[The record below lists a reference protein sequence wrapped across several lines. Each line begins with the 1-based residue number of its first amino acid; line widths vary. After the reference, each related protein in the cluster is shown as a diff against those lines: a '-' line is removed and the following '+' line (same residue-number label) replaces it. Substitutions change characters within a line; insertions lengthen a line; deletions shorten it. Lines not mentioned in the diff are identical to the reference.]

1 MLLLIGGIV
10 GTELAPSPSL
20 VTLPIAVSVIGLAI
34 FTIPAALVMKKIGR
48 KLGFIFSAVVA
59 AGAALVAAYAIGIGS
74 FFLLCA
80 AMIFIGGNMAFVQ
93 QYRFAAA
100 ESVET
105 RHVGKAVSFVLLG
118 GVLAG
123 YLGPE
128 IATRTRD
135 WLGYGTYTGS
145 FVTLALLFVVV
156 AVLLSFL
163 RDVALDEEEA
173 AAGEERSLRS
183 MVTQPTF
190 VVAVMAGVIGYGVM
204 SLIMTATPISMHVR
218 DGYTLGETGWVIQG
232 HVIAMYLPALFTG
245 YLVGRLGVLRVMSV
259 GVVVLFVCVALA
271 VVDRSLMHY
280 WGALVLLGL
289 GWNLL
294 FVAGTTLLTQ
304 SYHPAER
311 YRAQAV
317 NDFMI
322 FGTQAFASLTA
333 GAVIVQASWEIL
345 NLISLP
351 FLLLLLAAI
360 LVLRHRLAR
369 PTQGGLLAVAGGHH
383 TGR

>member
-20 VTLPIAVSVIGLAI
+20 ATLPIAISVIGVAI

-48 KLGFIFSAVVA
+48 KFGFIVSAVVA
-59 AGAALVAAYAIGIGS
+59 AGAALVAAYAIGVGS

-128 IATRTRD
+128 IAKRTKD
-135 WLGYGTYTGS
+135 WLGYGAYTGS
-145 FVTLALLFVVV
+145 FVSLALLSVVV

-163 RDVALDEEEA
+163 RNVAVKDEEA
-173 AAGEERSLRS
+173 ATGEERSLRA
-183 MVTQPTF
+183 MVMQPTF
-190 VVAVMAGVIGYGVM
+190 IVAVMAGVVGYGVM
-204 SLIMTATPISMHVR
+204 SLIMTATPISMHVT
-218 DGYTLGETGWVIQG
+218 DGHTLGETGWVIQS

-245 YLVGRLGVLRVMSV
+245 YLVGRLGVLRVMSM
-259 GVVVLFVCVALA
+259 GVVVLFACVALA
-271 VVDRSLMHY
+271 LVDRSLMHY

-294 FVAGTTLLTQ
+294 FVAGTTLLTR

-317 NDFMI
+317 NEFMI
-322 FGTQAFASLTA
+322 FGTQAIASLTA
-333 GAVIVQASWEIL
+333 GTVIALASWRIL
-345 NLISLP
+345 NLINLP
-351 FLLLLLAAI
+351 FLFLLLAAI
-360 LVLRHRLAR
+360 LMLRYRLAR
-369 PTQGGLLAVAGGHH
+369 PNQGGLLTVAGGQSA
-383 TGR
+383 GR

>member
-1 MLLLIGGIV
+1 M

-20 VTLPIAVSVIGLAI
+20 ATLPIAINVIGLAL

-48 KLGFIFSAVVA
+48 KSGFIVSAVVA
-59 AGAALVAAYAIGIGS
+59 AGAALVAAYAIGVGS

-105 RHVGKAVSFVLLG
+105 QHVGKAVSFVLLG

-128 IATRTRD
+128 IAKRTKD
-135 WLGYGTYTGS
+135 WLGYGAYTGS
-145 FVTLALLFVVV
+145 FLSLALLFVVV

-163 RDVALDEEEA
+163 RDVAFRDEEA
-173 AAGEERSLRS
+173 ATGGERSLRA

-190 VVAVMAGVIGYGVM
+190 IVAVMAGVVGYGVM
-204 SLIMTATPISMHVR
+204 SLIMTATPISMHVT
-218 DGYTLGETGWVIQG
+218 DGHTLAETGWVIQS

-245 YLVGRLGVLRVMSV
+245 YLVGRLGVLRVMSA
-259 GVVVLFVCVALA
+259 GVIVLFACVALA
-271 VVDRSLMHY
+271 VVERSLMHY
-280 WGALVLLGL
+280 WAALVLLGL

-317 NDFMI
+317 NEFMI

-333 GAVIVQASWEIL
+333 GTVIALASWKIL

-351 FLLLLLAAI
+351 FLFLLLAAI
-360 LVLRHRLAR
+360 LMLRHRLAR
-369 PTQGGLLAVAGGHH
+369 PTQVGLLTVAGGQSA
-383 TGR
+383 GR